1 MRQDRNHELR
11 ATSRKRSQPSF
22 GRRAEKSTRGGLGRM
37 ALFVVFTAAVFATL
51 TAWEPPLGVQLG
63 RRNIRPGRL
72 CEYCLRSLR
81 RSSMC

>member
-1 MRQDRNHELR
+1 
-11 ATSRKRSQPSF
+11 
-22 GRRAEKSTRGGLGRM
+22 M